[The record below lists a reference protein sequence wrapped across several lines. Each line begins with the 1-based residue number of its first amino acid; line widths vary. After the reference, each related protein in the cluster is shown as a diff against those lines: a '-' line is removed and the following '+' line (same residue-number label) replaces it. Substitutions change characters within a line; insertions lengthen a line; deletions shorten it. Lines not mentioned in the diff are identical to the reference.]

1 MENLIGWPFFSH
13 VPPCESCTTTAGI
26 PRKGARGK
34 WRLGDVDMPSQ
45 AMQDLIDG
53 FFKDRPKA
61 GASQT
66 RPTLEERRTA
76 FAPAGRIHP
85 LPDDVLVTEADGEV
99 PADAGS

>member
-1 MENLIGWPFFSH
+1 MHHNSGHTQEGRTGE
-13 VPPCESCTTTAGI
+13 VAV
-26 PRKGARGK
+26 R
-34 WRLGDVDMPSQ
+34 DVDMPSQ

-53 FFKDRPKA
+53 FFKDRAKA

-85 LPDDVLVTEADGEV
+85 LPDDVLVTEADREV